1 MAGRDQGRATGRT
14 KALLDGA
21 LDRSLAEQM
30 AQEAEVMVASGLDA
44 ESREGVA
51 AFLERRAPDFGRV

>member
-14 KALLDGA
+14 KALLAGA
-21 LDRSLAEQM
+21 RDRSLAEQM
-30 AQEAEVMVASGLDA
+30 AQEAEGMVALGLDA
-44 ESREGVA
+44 ESGEGVA